1 MQGVRVQKITD
12 SQPLAVGSQQE
23 LSEGSQELD
32 VHIANHV
39 VRQVVA
45 DVEMLNLSKL
55 VHLLKD
61 VLIEVLMCHTPPY
74 SVSVLHCDNHTNPIH
89 TRNHARMQP
98 ILRSS

>member
-1 MQGVRVQKITD
+1 MQGVRVQKVTN
-12 SQPLAVGSQQE
+12 SNLSAVGSQQK
-23 LSEGSQELD
+23 LNEGSQELD

-74 SVSVLHCDNHTNPIH
+74 LVSVLHIDNRTI
-89 TRNHARMQP
+89 
-98 ILRSS
+98 

>member
-1 MQGVRVQKITD
+1 MQGVRVQKVTN
-12 SQPLAVGSQQE
+12 SCLLAVGSQQK
-23 LSEGSQELD
+23 SNEGSQELD

-61 VLIEVLMCHTPPY
+61 ILIEVLMCHNTPYLVP
-74 SVSVLHCDNHTNPIH
+74 VLDCDNHTIRSTH
-89 TRNHARMQP
+89 ASTRV
-98 ILRSS
+98 